1 VKSPA
6 QDRTEHHRLPLA
18 LRRDLRSA
26 LFALPL
32 LLALAPGCADQPV
45 APVWMCGNQ
54 PAALSGD
61 VAGTWAAPLSVGGGF
76 GLYVRLTLA
85 QQGTCVTGTGSYSVV
100 VIVNPTSGSI
110 GVAGTYVRPHLS
122 LTLTYQYG
130 DTTLY
135 VAVLVDSSHIAG
147 QEYFA
152 DGRTAGLTLARQ

>member
-61 VAGTWAAPLSVGGGF
+61 VAGTWAASLSPQGN
-76 GLYVRLTLA
+76 LYVRLTLA
-85 QQGTCVTGTGSYSVV
+85 QQGTCVTGTGSYSVG
-100 VIVNPTSGSI
+100 VNVTPTSGSI